1 MNYKAKNMKA
11 GRPDAAPQGF
21 NGSMDLLA
29 LSMPEM
35 SPIRRK
41 ASNNRYNALAKTR
54 SWNTPPVGLVTV
66 QSDYGSNIP
75 QAAPSTIERGYST
88 TEQDYPTTELA
99 NVVAKTEDLD
109 QDLEFYHF
117 LQASPRP
124 TKASDMTDKS
134 SKLTGVPMKKFK
146 DYEAPI
152 QAVSRDTSR
161 ESLQVSIMNNASP
174 SIRTSQ
180 KVKRS
185 DKELMTKL
193 KAQSFQIVELESTV
207 KELKETMVVLQS
219 RIETLEK
226 RPVLDHSQSLRP
238 LGVVSPPVFS
248 EHDSIQDADDA
259 SARLF
264 NTPKAIHT
272 PKKLVSILEM
282 HPTKTTS
289 DSVL

>member
-1 MNYKAKNMKA
+1 MNYEAKNVKA

-41 ASNNRYNALAKTR
+41 TSNNRYNALPKNR

-88 TEQDYPTTELA
+88 TEQDYATTELA
-99 NVVAKTEDLD
+99 NVVAKTEDFD

-124 TKASDMTDKS
+124 TKAPDKTDKS
-134 SKLTGVPMKKFK
+134 SKLTGVSMKKFK
-146 DYEAPI
+146 DYAAPI
-152 QAVSRDTSR
+152 HAVSRDTSR

-174 SIRTSQ
+174 SNRASQ
-180 KVKRS
+180 TVERS
-185 DKELMTKL
+185 AKELMTKL

-226 RPVLDHSQSLRP
+226 CPVLNDSQSLRHFGVASP
-238 LGVVSPPVFS
+238 LVFS
-248 EHDSIQDADDA
+248 EHDSIQDADDDN
-259 SARLF
+259 ARLF
-264 NTPKAIHT
+264 NTPKAIHA

-282 HPTKTTS
+282 HPTTSS
-289 DSVL
+289 DSV